1 MKNTKIY
8 DSEISTVTP
17 DIEELDTRYAAILSE
32 SSMTDRIHT
41 ITEEQNALMA
51 EMFESM

>member
-1 MKNTKIY
+1 MEYAKIY
-8 DSEISTVTP
+8 KPEINTAP
-17 DIEELDTRYAAILSE
+17 EIEELDTRYAAILSE
-32 SSMTDRIHT
+32 SSITDRIHT